1 MTAWQG
7 VTWRAITGMFG
18 KGDYIHIYTLNQWF
32 VLIFGISILALN
44 DAALKKSLTK
54 YREDLSNSV
63 LKMKIT

>member
-32 VLIFGISILALN
+32 VLIFGISILALKSISIIN
-44 DAALKKSLTK
+44 YSKK
-54 YREDLSNSV
+54 
-63 LKMKIT
+63 